1 MTPSH
6 LLSFYVE
13 PVTYTENATLSFRF
27 VEGSFEPPLNR
38 RLIMRG
44 QFRALRR
51 DF

>member
-1 MTPSH
+1 MTSSH

-13 PVTYTENATLSFRF
+13 PVMYIEATALSFKF
-27 VEGSFEPPLNR
+27 MEGSFESPLNR